1 MRIAF
6 VIVSLTAIALGLVHL
21 RREEVA
27 MRREMQQVQSEH
39 AKVRREIWDRQ
50 MRIGDMLTPQAIR
63 FRSEV
68 MALEMSNE
76 VAAQAGKNQE

>member
-6 VIVSLTAIALGLVHL
+6 VIVSLTAIALALVHL

-27 MRREMQQVQSEH
+27 IRRDMQRVQSEH
-39 AKVRREIWDRQ
+39 VKVRREIWDRQ
-50 MRIGDMLTPQAIR
+50 MKIGDMMAPRAIR

-68 MALEMSNE
+68 MALEMTNDM
-76 VAAQAGKNQE
+76 AARAVKNRE

>member
-6 VIVSLTAIALGLVHL
+6 VIVSLTVIALALVHL

-27 MRREMQQVQSEH
+27 MRRDMQRVQSEH
-39 AKVRREIWDRQ
+39 VKVRREIWDRQ
-50 MRIGDMLTPQAIR
+50 MKIGDMMTPQAIR

-68 MALEMSNE
+68 MALEMTNDMA
-76 VAAQAGKNQE
+76 VRVVKNRE

>member
-6 VIVSLTAIALGLVHL
+6 VIVSLTVIALALVHL

-27 MRREMQQVQSEH
+27 MRRDMQRVQSEH
-39 AKVRREIWDRQ
+39 VKVRREIWDRQ
-50 MRIGDMLTPQAIR
+50 MKIGDMMTPQAIR

-68 MALEMSNE
+68 MALEMTNDM
-76 VAAQAGKNQE
+76 A